1 MSSHQKLKIQ
11 LWASSKKWAF
21 KTIHSLSWCQKFSS
35 SSPWT
40 APQLRRTFAYYYIK
54 ATIAAKAIL
63 LLTTPLLPPIH
74 SLQQAKSVCLK
85 GFCIS
90 LLASES
96 GYIWWCIHRFYK
108 SWIKIQKKSTAI
120 PRLTWFPTTWFST
133 TWCFILVPENSYNVI
148 LVHKKSHYRNLLWQ
162 NYFYVLTSITW
173 FSVNVIFQKKSPSR

>member
-1 MSSHQKLKIQ
+1 MSQCHIYYKILHYCNWNKRGVIYLLATKARSITNFFSLSSHQKLKIQ

-35 SSPWT
+35 SSPWA

-108 SWIKIQKKSTAI
+108 SWIKIQKKSSTKLNKSTELLLKG
-120 PRLTWFPTTWFST
+120 RLCESG
-133 TWCFILVPENSYNVI
+133 LSSN
-148 LVHKKSHYRNLLWQ
+148 K
-162 NYFYVLTSITW
+162 
-173 FSVNVIFQKKSPSR
+173 